1 MSSFYNIPN
10 TEKAE
15 IFRNAGE
22 QKNMPA
28 FAIEKD
34 WWVVQCIMHTKIG
47 TSRKIPTQKPEL
59 VLNYHH
65 TCSLSS

>member
-1 MSSFYNIPN
+1 MSSFYNIPK

-34 WWVVQCIMHTKIG
+34 WWVVQSILHPKIEH
-47 TSRKIPTQKPEL
+47 Q
-59 VLNYHH
+59 VN
-65 TCSLSS
+65 